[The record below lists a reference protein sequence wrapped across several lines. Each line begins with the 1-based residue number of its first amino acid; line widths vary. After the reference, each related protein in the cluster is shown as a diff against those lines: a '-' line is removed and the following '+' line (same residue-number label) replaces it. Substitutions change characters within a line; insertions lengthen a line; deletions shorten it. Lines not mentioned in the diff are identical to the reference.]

1 VPPAGPSAR
10 EKVNSMPRRC
20 TVCDHPE
27 KHSIDEALVSGAP
40 YRSVAK
46 RFDLSESAVYRHKT
60 EHLPVHLLKAREV
73 EDVAQA
79 DDLLDQVRDLQT
91 HAIDILERAEKAGDL
106 RTALAAISQARG
118 NLELL
123 GKLAG
128 ELDERPVVNLNVS
141 AEWLELRAVIVGA
154 LEPHPAAHTAVLR
167 ALEGV
172 GDG

>member
-1 VPPAGPSAR
+1 
-10 EKVNSMPRRC
+10 
-20 TVCDHPE
+20 VCDHPE
-27 KHSIDEALVSGAP
+27 RHSIDEILVTGAP

-46 RFDLSESAVYRHKT
+46 QFELSESAVYRHKT
-60 EHLPVHLLKAREV
+60 QHLPTYLLKAREAA
-73 EDVAQA
+73 EVAQA
-79 DDLLDQVRDLQT
+79 DDLLNQVRSLQT
-91 HAIDILERAEKAGDL
+91 HVLDILERAEKAGDL

-141 AEWLELRAVIVGA
+141 TQWLELRAVIVGA

-167 ALEGV
+167 ALESV
-172 GDG
+172 GNG

>member
-1 VPPAGPSAR
+1 
-10 EKVNSMPRRC
+10 MPRRC
-20 TVCDHPE
+20 TVCDHPQR
-27 KHSIDEALVSGAP
+27 HSIDEALVSGAP

-46 RFDLSESAVYRHKT
+46 RFGLSESAVYRHKT

-73 EDVAQA
+73 EEVAQT
-79 DDLLDQVRDLQT
+79 DELLEQVRHLQA
-91 HAIDILERAEKAGDL
+91 HALDILERAEKDGDL

-141 AEWLELRAVIVGA
+141 PEWMELRTLIVGA
-154 LEPHPAAHTAVLR
+154 LDAHPQARGAVLS
-167 ALEGV
+167 ALEGAAN
-172 GDG
+172 G

>member
-1 VPPAGPSAR
+1 
-10 EKVNSMPRRC
+10 MPRRC
-20 TVCDHPE
+20 TVCDHLE
-27 KHSIDEALVSGAP
+27 RHGIDETLVTGAP

-46 RFDLSESAVYRHKT
+46 QFELSESAVYRHKT
-60 EHLPVHLLKAREV
+60 EHLPIYLLKAREAA
-73 EDVAQA
+73 EVAQA
-79 DDLLDQVRDLQT
+79 DNLLNQVRSLQT
-91 HAIDILERAEKAGDL
+91 HVLDILERAEKAGDL

-141 AEWLELRAVIVGA
+141 TEWLELRAVIVGA

-167 ALEGV
+167 ALESV
-172 GDG
+172 GNG

>member
-1 VPPAGPSAR
+1 
-10 EKVNSMPRRC
+10 MPRRC

-27 KHSIDEALVSGAP
+27 RHGIDETLVTGAP

-46 RFDLSESAVYRHKT
+46 RFAVSESSVYRHKT
-60 EHLPVHLLKAREV
+60 EHLPAHLLKAREV
-73 EDVAQA
+73 EEVAQA
-79 DDLLDQVRDLQT
+79 DVLLEQVRHLQT
-91 HAIDILERAEKAGDL
+91 HALGILERAEKAGDR

-141 AEWLELRAVIVGA
+141 PEWLELRAVIVGA
-154 LEPHPAAHTAVLR
+154 LWPHPAAHTAVLR
-167 ALEGV
+167 ALESAGN
-172 GDG
+172 G

>member
-1 VPPAGPSAR
+1 
-10 EKVNSMPRRC
+10 MPRRC

-27 KHSIDEALVSGAP
+27 SVSIDEILVTGAP

-46 RFDLSESAVYRHKT
+46 RFGLSESAVYRHKT
-60 EHLPVHLLKAREV
+60 EHLPAHLLKARKAE
-73 EDVAQA
+73 EVAQA
-79 DDLLDQVRDLQT
+79 DDLLDQVRNLQA
-91 HAIDILERAEKAGDL
+91 HVLDILERAEKAGDL

-141 AEWLELRAVIVGA
+141 PEWLELRAVIVGA
-154 LEPHPAAHTAVLR
+154 LEPHPTAHRAIIR

-172 GDG
+172 DNS